1 MKRQLCRAVM
11 MLAALCFPVM
21 SWGWEAEGTAGTI
34 RWTFY
39 SPSMDCGYLNIEGI
53 STNTNGIL
61 PAGDSETK
69 RPYADFDKVWEFSN
83 VVDGFTVSSS
93 YTVRKGKFANVSQF
107 GDYAATDLTIVDCTA
122 DEKMVLIIGAYSF
135 ANFTYLRRVNI
146 KTEAVDQLIS
156 AKLRFIEAGAFYGCG
171 SLQEFNFEVQAGGVA
186 VESIGAYAFYGC
198 RSLENFDFP
207 SQLTALLPYTFA
219 YSGLREITIPNKV
232 VVIHPN
238 AFRGCSQATAFHVGK
253 SLNYLSP
260 QTFYAGEYV
269 NANDQI
275 TLATIT
281 ADKANTT
288 YKAEGNCLIEQATN
302 KLVLGAS
309 SSTIPGYVTALGD
322 YAFGAN
328 HALTQIEIPA
338 AVASIGAYAFDHC
351 ENLAAVYCQADI
363 PPTIDSTTFTN
374 IAPEAVLYVPAMAIE
389 GYREAGWGEYFAE
402 IKGYQPV
409 GNISWKIEKIEI
421 PGISGS
427 RPYTHYTLHITG
439 SGPMEDYTAPD
450 EVPWSLAQ
458 LGETDFNYITDIK
471 VGEGITHI
479 GDYAFAERNSSKISV
494 SISLPST
501 VTSIGQQAFAY
512 NLDLQ
517 SLKLPAALRY
527 IGDNVFAGST
537 ALKSITMP
545 ASDQSRFY
553 AKDSC
558 LIDRRTQTLR
568 YGCKTSVIPEG
579 VKAIG
584 DGAFREQS
592 TITQITI
599 PDSVASIGDMAF
611 YGCQSLETVTL
622 GRSVESIGDDAFGGC
637 TQLATVTSLP
647 YTKPYSHTTGIFP
660 TNVPK
665 LMVYNT
671 DNYAEWSNY
680 FSSIEG
686 IPVEFV
692 DGTTD
697 SYEDILNEEEGIVSR
712 LIYRRTLLANNY
724 WNALYVP
731 FEIGMADIADKYDVA
746 YINDVRAYDMNED
759 GTIDQME
766 VEVIKISEGTL
777 HANHPYLI
785 RVRKDVGDEARN
797 MALELETT
805 LRHKATEVYDCSSMY
820 MTYEFAGT
828 YGKLVKGED
837 EELDGAYAIS
847 VDGAWQP
854 IQDGSGLNPFR
865 IYMKMTPRPGSPIK
879 VSPEAAAKVRIYTR
893 GEETTD
899 VQLLE
904 AAPQSEAVYDLQGRR
919 VAQPQQGLYIVNGKK
934 TIIK

>member
-1 MKRQLCRAVM
+1 MKRQLCKAAM
-11 MLAALCFPVM
+11 MLAALCLPVM
-21 SWGWEAEGTAGTI
+21 SWGWEAEETAGTI

-39 SPSMDCGYLNIEGI
+39 SPSMDCGYLNIEGSI
-53 STNTNGIL
+53 TNGSV
-61 PAGDSETK
+61 PAGNSETK
-69 RPYADFDKVWEFSN
+69 KPYAAFDKIWEFSSEFIP
-83 VVDGFTVSSS
+83 GTQTTSS
-93 YTVRKGKFANVSQF
+93 YTVRKGKFVNVSQF

-122 DEKMVLIIGAYSF
+122 DEKTIFAIGAYSF
-135 ANFTYLRRVNI
+135 ANFIYLRRVNI
-146 KTEAVDQLIS
+146 ETEAVDQLIS
-156 AKLRFIEAGAFYGCG
+156 AKLRFIETGAFYGCS
-171 SLQEFNFEVQAGGVA
+171 SLQEFNFDVQAGGVA

-198 RSLENFDFP
+198 RYLENFDFP

-281 ADKANTT
+281 ADEANTT

-309 SSTIPGYVTALGD
+309 SSTIPVYVTAIGD

-351 ENLAAVYCQADI
+351 ENLAAVYCQSDI

-409 GNISWKIEKIEI
+409 GNISWDIFNRGSE
-421 PGISGS
+421 S
-427 RPYTHYTLHITG
+427 RPKWILSITG
-439 SGPMEDYTAPD
+439 SGPMEDYTDPD
-450 EVPWSLAQ
+450 EVPWSLTK
-458 LGETDFNYITDIK
+458 LGETDFNKINQII

-479 GDYAFAERNSSKISV
+479 GDYAFAERNSSKSSV
-494 SISLPST
+494 SVTLPST
-501 VTSIGQQAFAY
+501 VTSIGQQAFAH

-517 SLKLPAALRY
+517 SLKLPAALEY
-527 IGDNVFAGST
+527 IGDDVFAGST
-537 ALKSITMP
+537 ELTSITMP
-545 ASDQSRFY
+545 ASAQSRFY

-671 DNYAEWSNY
+671 DNYAEWSGY
-680 FSSIEG
+680 FSSIEA

-697 SYEDILNEEEGIVSR
+697 SYEDILNEEEGVVSR

-731 FEIGMADIADKYDVA
+731 FEIDMADIADKYDVA

>member
-1 MKRQLCRAVM
+1 MKRQLCKAAM
-11 MLAALCFPVM
+11 MLAALCLPVM
-21 SWGWEAEGTAGTI
+21 SWGWEAEETAGTI

-39 SPSMDCGYLNIEGI
+39 SPSMDCGYLNIEGSI
-53 STNTNGIL
+53 TNGSV
-61 PAGDSETK
+61 PAGNSETK
-69 RPYADFDKVWEFSN
+69 KPYAAFDKIWEFSSEFIP
-83 VVDGFTVSSS
+83 GTQTTSS
-93 YTVRKGKFANVSQF
+93 YTVRKGKFVNVSQF

-122 DEKMVLIIGAYSF
+122 DEKTIFAIGAYSF
-135 ANFTYLRRVNI
+135 ANFIYLRRVNI
-146 KTEAVDQLIS
+146 ETEAVDQLIS
-156 AKLRFIEAGAFYGCG
+156 AKLRFIETGAFYGCS
-171 SLQEFNFEVQAGGVA
+171 SLQEFNFDVQAGGVA

-198 RSLENFDFP
+198 RYLENFDFP

-281 ADKANTT
+281 ADEANTT

-309 SSTIPGYVTALGD
+309 SSTIPVYVTAIGD

-351 ENLAAVYCQADI
+351 ENLAAVYCQSDI

-409 GNISWKIEKIEI
+409 GNISWDIFNRGSE
-421 PGISGS
+421 S
-427 RPYTHYTLHITG
+427 RPKWILSITG
-439 SGPMEDYTAPD
+439 SGPMEDYTDPD
-450 EVPWSLAQ
+450 EVPWSLTK
-458 LGETDFNYITDIK
+458 LGETDFNKINQII

-479 GDYAFAERNSSKISV
+479 GDYAFAERNSSKSSV
-494 SISLPST
+494 SVTLPST
-501 VTSIGQQAFAY
+501 VTSIGQQAFAH

-517 SLKLPAALRY
+517 SLKLPAALEY
-527 IGDNVFAGST
+527 IGDDVFAGST
-537 ALKSITMP
+537 ELTSITMP

-671 DNYAEWSNY
+671 DNYAEWSSY

-697 SYEDILNEEEGIVSR
+697 SYEDILNEEEGVVSR

-731 FEIGMADIADKYDVA
+731 FEIDMADIAGKYDVA
-746 YINDVRAYDMNED
+746 YINDVRAYDMDED

-766 VEVIKISEGTL
+766 VEVIKLSEGTL

-797 MALELETT
+797 MALELKTT

-899 VQLLE
+899 VQLFE

>member
-1 MKRQLCRAVM
+1 MKRQLCKAAM
-11 MLAALCFPVM
+11 MLAALCLPVM
-21 SWGWEAEGTAGTI
+21 SWGWEAEETAGTI

-39 SPSMDCGYLNIEGI
+39 SPSMDCGYLNIEGSI
-53 STNTNGIL
+53 TNGSV
-61 PAGDSETK
+61 PAGNSETK
-69 RPYADFDKVWEFSN
+69 KPYAAFDKIWEFSSEFIP
-83 VVDGFTVSSS
+83 GTQTTSS
-93 YTVRKGKFANVSQF
+93 YTVRKGKFVNVSQF

-122 DEKMVLIIGAYSF
+122 DEKTIFAIGAYSF
-135 ANFTYLRRVNI
+135 ANFIYLRRVNI
-146 KTEAVDQLIS
+146 ETEAVDQLIS
-156 AKLRFIEAGAFYGCG
+156 AKLRFIETGAFYGCS
-171 SLQEFNFEVQAGGVA
+171 SLQEFNFDVQAGGVA

-198 RSLENFDFP
+198 RYLENFDFP

-232 VVIHPN
+232 VIIHPN

-281 ADKANTT
+281 ADEANTT

-309 SSTIPGYVTALGD
+309 SSTIPVYVTAIGD

-351 ENLAAVYCQADI
+351 ENLAAVYCQSDI

-409 GNISWKIEKIEI
+409 GNISWDIFNRGSE
-421 PGISGS
+421 S
-427 RPYTHYTLHITG
+427 RPKWILSITG
-439 SGPMEDYTAPD
+439 SGPMEDYTDPD
-450 EVPWSLAQ
+450 EVPWSLTK
-458 LGETDFNYITDIK
+458 LGETDFNKINQII

-479 GDYAFAERNSSKISV
+479 GDYAFAERNSSKSSV
-494 SISLPST
+494 SVTLPST
-501 VTSIGQQAFAY
+501 VTSIGQQAFAH

-517 SLKLPAALRY
+517 SLKLPAALEY
-527 IGDNVFAGST
+527 IGDDVFAGST
-537 ALKSITMP
+537 ELTSITMP

-671 DNYAEWSNY
+671 DNYAEWSSY

-697 SYEDILNEEEGIVSR
+697 SYEDILNEGEGVVSR

-731 FEIGMADIADKYDVA
+731 FEIDMADIAGKYDVA
-746 YINDVRAYDMNED
+746 YINDVRAYDMDED

-766 VEVIKISEGTL
+766 VEVIKLSEGTL

-797 MALELETT
+797 MALELKTT

-899 VQLLE
+899 VQLFE

>member
-1 MKRQLCRAVM
+1 MKRQLCKAVM

-39 SPSMDCGYLNIEGI
+39 SPSMDCGYLNIEGSI
-53 STNTNGIL
+53 TNTNGSV
-61 PAGDSETK
+61 PAGNSETK
-69 RPYADFDKVWEFSN
+69 KPYADFDKIWEFSSELIP
-83 VVDGFTVSSS
+83 GTQTTSS
-93 YTVRKGKFANVSQF
+93 YTVRKGKFVNLSQF

-122 DEKMVLIIGAYSF
+122 DEKMILTIGAYSF

-146 KTEAVDQLIS
+146 ETEAVDQLIS

-171 SLQEFNFEVQAGGVA
+171 SLEEFNFEVQAGGVA

-232 VVIHPN
+232 VVIYPN

-253 SLNYLSP
+253 SLNDFSP
-260 QTFYAGEYV
+260 KTFYAGEYV

-281 ADKANTT
+281 ADEANTT

-309 SSTIPGYVTALGD
+309 SSTIPVYVTAIGD

-409 GNISWKIEKIEI
+409 GNISWEI
-421 PGISGS
+421 VTFNMGS
-427 RPYTHYTLHITG
+427 ELRPNRIYYLNITG
-439 SGPMEDYTAPD
+439 SGPMGDYTDPD

-458 LGETDFNYITDIK
+458 LGETDFNKINQII

-479 GDYAFAERNSSKISV
+479 GDYAFAERNSSKSSV
-494 SISLPST
+494 SVTLPST

-671 DNYAEWSNY
+671 DNYAEWSSY

-686 IPVEFV
+686 ILVEFV

-746 YINDVRAYDMNED
+746 YINDVRAYDMDED

-893 GEETTD
+893 GEETTN

>member
-1 MKRQLCRAVM
+1 MKRQLCRAAM
-11 MLAALCFPVM
+11 MLAALCFPAM
-21 SWGWEAEGTAGTI
+21 SWGWEAQGSNGSMQ
-34 RWTFY
+34 WTFSSTDPY
-39 SPSMDCGYLNIEGI
+39 KGSLNVEGLTSI
-53 STNTNGIL
+53 SRI
-61 PAGDSETK
+61 PAGDAETK
-69 RPYADFDKVWEFSN
+69 RPYSAFDEVWEFEEEIN
-83 VVDGFTVSSS
+83 DLMVLKRFFTVRSGLVENN
-93 YTVRKGKFANVSQF
+93 YGTGGQ
-107 GDYAATDLTIVDCTA
+107 GYYATTDLTIVDCKA
-122 DEKMVLIIGAYSF
+122 GGRAICAIGAYSF
-135 ANFTYLRRVNI
+135 ANFKYLKSVNI
-146 KTEAVDQLIS
+146 ETEYVNDLQS
-156 AKLRFIEAGAFYGCG
+156 AKLEQIWDGAFYGCS
-171 SLQEFNFEVQAGGVA
+171 SLEEFNINAGKSEVKI
-186 VESIGAYAFYGC
+186 IGSYAFYGC
-198 RSLENFDFP
+198 RKLESFDFP
-207 SQLTALLPYTFA
+207 SQLTEIYGHSFA
-219 YSGLREITIPNKV
+219 YSGLREIIIPDKVTTIYAT
-232 VVIHPN
+232 
-238 AFRGCSQATAFHVGK
+238 AFLGCSQATAFHVGK
-253 SLNYLSP
+253 SLNNFYSKA
-260 QTFYAGEYV
+260 FYAGEYV
-269 NANDQI
+269 NANDRI

-281 ADKANTT
+281 ADEANTT

-309 SSTIPGYVTALGD
+309 SSTIPVYVTAIGD

-351 ENLAAVYCQADI
+351 ENLAAVYCQSYI

-402 IKGYQPV
+402 IKGYRPV
-409 GNISWKIEKIEI
+409 GNISWEI
-421 PGISGS
+421 VTVNMGSEIRPNLIS
-427 RPYTHYTLHITG
+427 LLNITG
-439 SGPMEDYTAPD
+439 SGPMEDYTDPD

-458 LGETDFNYITDIK
+458 LGETDFNKINQII

-479 GDYAFAERNSSKISV
+479 GDYAFAERNSSKSSV
-494 SISLPST
+494 SVTLPST

-512 NLDLQ
+512 NLDLK
-517 SLKLPAALRY
+517 SLKLPAALEY
-527 IGDNVFAGST
+527 IGDDVFAGST
-537 ALKSITMP
+537 ALTSITMP

-622 GRSVESIGDDAFGGC
+622 GRLVESIGDDAFGGC

-660 TNVPK
+660 TDVPK

-671 DNYAEWSNY
+671 DNYAEWSSY

-697 SYEDILNEEEGIVSR
+697 SYEDILNEEEVLVSR

>member
-1 MKRQLCRAVM
+1 MKRQLCRAAM
-11 MLAALCFPVM
+11 MLAALCFPAM
-21 SWGWEAEGTAGTI
+21 SWGWEAQGSNGSMQ
-34 RWTFY
+34 WTFSSTDPY
-39 SPSMDCGYLNIEGI
+39 KGSLNVEGLTSI
-53 STNTNGIL
+53 SRI
-61 PAGDSETK
+61 PAGDAETK
-69 RPYADFDKVWEFSN
+69 RPYSAFDEVWEFEEEIN
-83 VVDGFTVSSS
+83 DL
-93 YTVRKGKFANVSQF
+93 YILKHYCTVRSGVIDNSF
-107 GDYAATDLTIVDCTA
+107 GTGGQGHYATTDLTIVDCKA
-122 DEKMVLIIGAYSF
+122 DGGAIWAIDAYSF
-135 ANFTYLRRVNI
+135 ANFKYLKSVNI
-146 KTEAVDQLIS
+146 ETEYVNDLQS
-156 AKLRFIEAGAFYGCG
+156 AKLEQIWDGAFYGCS
-171 SLQEFNFEVQAGGVA
+171 SLEEFNINAGKSEVKFIR
-186 VESIGAYAFYGC
+186 SYAFYGC
-198 RSLENFDFP
+198 RKLESFDFP
-207 SQLTALLPYTFA
+207 SQLTEIYGLSFA
-219 YSGLREITIPNKV
+219 YSGLREIIIPDKVTTIYA
-232 VVIHPN
+232 N
-238 AFRGCSQATAFHVGK
+238 AFLGCSQATAFHVGK
-253 SLNYLSP
+253 SLNNFYSKA
-260 QTFYAGEYV
+260 FYAGEYV

-281 ADKANTT
+281 ADEANTT

-309 SSTIPGYVTALGD
+309 SSTIPVYVTAIGD

-351 ENLAAVYCQADI
+351 ENLAAVYCQSDI

-409 GNISWKIEKIEI
+409 GNISWDIFNRGSE
-421 PGISGS
+421 S
-427 RPYTHYTLHITG
+427 RPKWILSITG
-439 SGPMEDYTAPD
+439 SGPMEDYTDPD
-450 EVPWSLAQ
+450 EVPWSLTK
-458 LGETDFNYITDIK
+458 LGETDFNKINQII

-479 GDYAFAERNSSKISV
+479 GDYAFAERNSSKSSV
-494 SISLPST
+494 SVTLPST
-501 VTSIGQQAFAY
+501 VTSIGQQAFAH

-517 SLKLPAALRY
+517 SLKLPAALEY
-527 IGDNVFAGST
+527 IGDDVFAGST
-537 ALKSITMP
+537 ALTSITMP

-558 LIDRRTQTLR
+558 LIERGTQTLR

-647 YTKPYSHTTGIFP
+647 CTKPYSHTTGIFP

-671 DNYAEWSNY
+671 DNYAEWSGY
-680 FSSIEG
+680 FSSIEA

-697 SYEDILNEEEGIVSR
+697 SYEDILNEEEGVVSR

-731 FEIGMADIADKYDVA
+731 FEIDMADIAGKYDVA

-879 VSPEAAAKVRIYTR
+879 VSPAAAAKVRIYTR

>member
-1 MKRQLCRAVM
+1 
-11 MLAALCFPVM
+11 MLMVRNLIDTFSLSVIFH
-21 SWGWEAEGTAGTI
+21 SFTDEWEAEETAGTI

-39 SPSMDCGYLNIEGI
+39 SPSMDCGYLNIEGSI
-53 STNTNGIL
+53 TNGSV
-61 PAGDSETK
+61 PAGNSETK
-69 RPYADFDKVWEFSN
+69 KPYAAFDKIWEFSSEFIP
-83 VVDGFTVSSS
+83 GTQTTSS
-93 YTVRKGKFANVSQF
+93 YTVRKGKFVNVSQF

-122 DEKMVLIIGAYSF
+122 DEKTIFAIGAYSF

-146 KTEAVDQLIS
+146 ETEAVDQLIS
-156 AKLRFIEAGAFYGCG
+156 AKLRFIETGAFYGCS

-198 RSLENFDFP
+198 RYLENFDFP
-207 SQLTALLPYTFA
+207 SQLTALQPYTFA

-281 ADKANTT
+281 ADEANTT

-309 SSTIPGYVTALGD
+309 SSTIPVYVTAIGD

-351 ENLAAVYCQADI
+351 ENLAAVYCQSDI

-402 IKGYQPV
+402 IKGYRPV
-409 GNISWKIEKIEI
+409 GNISWEI
-421 PGISGS
+421 VTVNMGS
-427 RPYTHYTLHITG
+427 EIRPNLIYLLNITG
-439 SGPMEDYTAPD
+439 SGPMGDYTDPD

-458 LGETDFNYITDIK
+458 LGETDFNKINQII

-479 GDYAFAERNSSKISV
+479 GDYAFAERNSSKSSV
-494 SISLPST
+494 SITLPST

-512 NLDLQ
+512 NLDLK
-517 SLKLPAALRY
+517 SLKLPAALEY
-527 IGDNVFAGST
+527 IGDDVFAGST
-537 ALKSITMP
+537 ALTSITMP

-622 GRSVESIGDDAFGGC
+622 GRSVESIGDGAFGGC

-660 TNVPK
+660 TDVPK

-671 DNYAEWSNY
+671 DNYAEWSSY

-686 IPVEFV
+686 ILVEFV

-697 SYEDILNEEEGIVSR
+697 SYEDILNEEEGVVSR

-731 FEIGMADIADKYDVA
+731 FEIDMADIAGKYDVA
-746 YINDVRAYDMNED
+746 YINDVRAYDMDED

-879 VSPEAAAKVRIYTR
+879 VSPAAAAKVRIYTR

-904 AAPQSEAVYDLQGRR
+904 AAPQGEAVYDLQGRR

>member
-1 MKRQLCRAVM
+1 MKRQLCKAAM
-11 MLAALCFPVM
+11 MLAALCLPVM
-21 SWGWEAEGTAGTI
+21 SWGWEAEETAGTI

-39 SPSMDCGYLNIEGI
+39 SPSMDCGYLNIEGSI
-53 STNTNGIL
+53 TNGSV
-61 PAGDSETK
+61 PAGNSETK
-69 RPYADFDKVWEFSN
+69 KPYAAFDKIWEFSSEFIP
-83 VVDGFTVSSS
+83 GTQTTSS
-93 YTVRKGKFANVSQF
+93 YTVRKGKFVNVSQF

-122 DEKMVLIIGAYSF
+122 DEKTIFAIGAYSF
-135 ANFTYLRRVNI
+135 ANFIYLRRVNI
-146 KTEAVDQLIS
+146 ETEAVDQLIS
-156 AKLRFIEAGAFYGCG
+156 AKLRFIETGAFYGCS
-171 SLQEFNFEVQAGGVA
+171 SLQEFNFDVQAGGVA

-198 RSLENFDFP
+198 RYLENFDFP

-281 ADKANTT
+281 ADEANTT

-309 SSTIPGYVTALGD
+309 SSTIPVYVTAIGD

-351 ENLAAVYCQADI
+351 ENLAAVYCQSDI

-409 GNISWKIEKIEI
+409 GNISWDIFNRGSE
-421 PGISGS
+421 S
-427 RPYTHYTLHITG
+427 RPKWILSITG
-439 SGPMEDYTAPD
+439 SGPMEDYTDPD
-450 EVPWSLAQ
+450 EVPWSLTK
-458 LGETDFNYITDIK
+458 LGETDFNKINQII

-479 GDYAFAERNSSKISV
+479 GDYAFAERNSSKSSV
-494 SISLPST
+494 SVTLPST
-501 VTSIGQQAFAY
+501 VTSIGQQAFAH

-517 SLKLPAALRY
+517 SLKLPAALEY
-527 IGDNVFAGST
+527 IGDDVFAGST
-537 ALKSITMP
+537 ELTSITMP

-671 DNYAEWSNY
+671 DNYAEWSGY
-680 FSSIEG
+680 FSSIEA

-697 SYEDILNEEEGIVSR
+697 SYEDILNEEEGVVSR

-731 FEIGMADIADKYDVA
+731 FEIDMADIADKYDVA